1 MTASRVPPMGSS
13 GMPEALTRMIDA
25 LIARE
30 GGFVAQAADRGGPT
44 KYGITQATL
53 AAWRGRPVD
62 PAAVAQLAAE
72 EARAIYRARF
82 FAAPG
87 IDRLPPALQEVM
99 LDAAVHMG
107 PRRAVRLLQ
116 RLLAAA
122 VGDVGGIDGIIG
134 PRTAAAAARLVDRLG
149 PRAAALVLLLRALD
163 LERLIA
169 ADPGQRVFAR
179 GWQNR
184 LVALLPQE
192 AVDAAPALA
201 IGTRV
206 KEQS

>member
-1 MTASRVPPMGSS
+1 MA
-13 GMPEALTRMIDA
+13 EARRRLDA
-25 LIARE
+25 LLDSLLMHE
-30 GGFVAQAADRGGPT
+30 GGYVAHAADRGGPT

-53 AAWRGRPVD
+53 SAWRGRPAGPD
-62 PAAVAQLAAE
+62 EVARLEAD

-82 FAAPG
+82 FEEPG
-87 IDRLPPALQEVM
+87 IDRLPSALQEVM

-107 PRRAVRLLQ
+107 RVRAIRLLQ

-134 PRTAAAAARLVDRLG
+134 PRTIAAAERLAARLG
-149 PRAAALVLLLRALD
+149 PRAAALLLLLRALD

-169 ADPGQRVFAR
+169 ADPAQRVFAR

-192 AVDAAPALA
+192 AVDAAAALA
-201 IGTRV
+201 IATRIG
-206 KEQS
+206 S